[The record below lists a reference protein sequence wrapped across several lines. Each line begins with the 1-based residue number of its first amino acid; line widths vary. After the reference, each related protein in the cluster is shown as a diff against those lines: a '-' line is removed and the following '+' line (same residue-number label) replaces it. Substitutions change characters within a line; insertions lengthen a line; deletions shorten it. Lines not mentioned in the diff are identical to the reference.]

1 MGKIEIELSK
11 EAAKQYKKLP
21 KGYKRLV
28 DIALYRLSQNL
39 QIDLKPI
46 KGERDIYRIRVG
58 KYRVLIR
65 MFERAVLVFRI
76 SSRGDVYK

>member
-1 MGKIEIELSK
+1 MGKIEIEFSK
-11 EAAKQYKKLP
+11 EPAKQYKKLP

-39 QIDLKPI
+39 HIDLKPI

-58 KYRVLIR
+58 KYR
-65 MFERAVLVFRI
+65 EQ
-76 SSRGDVYK
+76 RGRW